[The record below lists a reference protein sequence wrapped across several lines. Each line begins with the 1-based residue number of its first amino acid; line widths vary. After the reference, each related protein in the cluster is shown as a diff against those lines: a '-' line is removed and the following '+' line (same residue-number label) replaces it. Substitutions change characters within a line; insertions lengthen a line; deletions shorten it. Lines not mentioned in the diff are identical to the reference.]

1 MAKAQNKSD
10 NEFYM
15 AESGRDRLTTYV
27 DSSEID
33 NFFEEDSNNGAY
45 LSQETEF
52 GTVRAFSRESDGV
65 VHLLIDEDSLLE
77 SQEFAYGLLE
87 EDAELRQEHQE
98 DLEPVYDLFGE
109 EDEFKELFKEYREQ
123 PNKTY

>member
-1 MAKAQNKSD
+1 MAKAQTKPNG
-10 NEFYM
+10 EFYV

-27 DSSEID
+27 NSSEID
-33 NFFEEDSNNGAY
+33 NFFEEDSDGGAY

-52 GTVRAFSRESDGV
+52 GTVRAFSKESDGV
-65 VHLLIDEDSLLE
+65 VHLLMDDDSLLE

-109 EDEFKELFKEYREQ
+109 EDEFKELFKEYRKQ
-123 PNKTY
+123 TDRTY